1 MSTDSSRAKAEPR
14 STGTIEQP
22 EPTTPSILALAGGVG
37 GAKLAHGLA
46 MSLPAGALSVVVNT
60 GDDFKLWGL
69 HISPDIDT
77 VMYTLAGL
85 ANRAQGWGL
94 EGDTTKGM
102 EMLARYGVDQWF
114 LLGDMDVSTH
124 LLRTYLLN
132 QGRTLT
138 EITAQMSTSLGIR
151 SAILPMCDEPV
162 ETFVQ
167 TAEGLLDFQT
177 YFVAHRHADS
187 VSGVV
192 LKGIEGAQPTLEVLA
207 ALSNA
212 QAVVFCPSNP
222 FVSIGP
228 VLKVPGLRDALTTS
242 NAPKVAVSP
251 IVGGA
256 ALKGPAAAMLAS
268 MGYEVSPVGVA
279 GIYQGVID
287 GMIIDRRDEHDAPRI
302 EALGIAVEIA
312 DTIMRSDDDRRALGE
327 VALHFCEQLAGNQ
340 RPPGREN

>member
-1 MSTDSSRAKAEPR
+1 MSTDSSRAEANLH
-14 STGTIEQP
+14 STGSRDQP
-22 EPTTPSILALAGGVG
+22 EPISPSILALTGGVG

-77 VMYTLAGL
+77 VMYTLSGL

-102 EMLARYGVDQWF
+102 EMLARYGVDSWF

-124 LLRTYLLN
+124 LLRTYLLS

-138 EITAQMSTSLGIR
+138 DITTQLTTSLGIQ
-151 SAILPMCDEPV
+151 SAILPMCNEPV
-162 ETFVQ
+162 ETFVR

-177 YFVAHRHADS
+177 YFVAHRHADM

-192 LKGIEGAQPTLEVLA
+192 LKGIEEAQPTPEVLA
-207 ALSNA
+207 ALRNA
-212 QAVVFCPSNP
+212 QAVVLCPSNP

-228 VLKVPGLRDALTTS
+228 VLKVPGMWDALAAS
-242 NAPKVAVSP
+242 SAPKVAISP

-268 MGYEVSPVGVA
+268 MGYEVSPFGVA

-327 VALHFCEQLAGNQ
+327 VALRFCEQLAGN
-340 RPPGREN
+340 

>member
-1 MSTDSSRAKAEPR
+1 MSTDSNGAKAGV
-14 STGTIEQP
+14 TGIGSAKQP
-22 EPTTPSILALAGGVG
+22 EPDSLSVIALAGGVG

-46 MSLPAGALSVVVNT
+46 LNLPAGALSVVVNT

-77 VMYTLAGL
+77 VMYTLSGL

-102 EMLARYGVDQWF
+102 EMLARYGVDSWF

-124 LLRTYLLN
+124 LLRTYLLS

-138 EITAQMSTSLGIR
+138 EITTQMSTSLGIQ
-151 SAILPMCDEPV
+151 SAILPMCNEPV

-167 TAEGLLDFQT
+167 TEDGLLDFQT

-192 LKGIEGAQPTLEVLA
+192 LKGIEKAQPTPEVSA
-207 ALSNA
+207 AIRNA
-212 QAVVFCPSNP
+212 QAVVLCPSNP

-228 VLKVPGLRDALTTS
+228 VLKVPRLRDALAAS
-242 NAPKVAVSP
+242 SAPKVAVSP

-279 GIYQGVID
+279 GIYQGLID
-287 GMIIDRRDEHDAPRI
+287 GMIIDRRDERDAPRI
-302 EALGIAVEIA
+302 EALGIAVKIA
-312 DTIMRSDDDRRALGE
+312 DTIMRSDDDRRTLGD
-327 VALHFCEQLAGNQ
+327 VALCFCGQLAGNKQ
-340 RPPGREN
+340 ASGREN

>member
-1 MSTDSSRAKAEPR
+1 MSTDSSRREADLHSIG
-14 STGTIEQP
+14 STEQP
-22 EPTTPSILALAGGVG
+22 EPVTPSILALAGGVG

-85 ANRAQGWGL
+85 SNRAQGWGL

-102 EMLARYGVDQWF
+102 EMLARYGVDSWF

-124 LLRTYLLN
+124 LLRTYLLS

-138 EITAQMSTSLGIR
+138 DITTQMSTSLGIQ
-151 SAILPMCDEPV
+151 SAILPMCNEPV

-167 TAEGLLDFQT
+167 TGDGLLDFQT

-192 LKGIEGAQPTLEVLA
+192 LKGIEEAQPTPEVLVA
-207 ALSNA
+207 IKNA
-212 QAVVFCPSNP
+212 QAVVLCPSNP

-228 VLKVPGLRDALTTS
+228 VLKVPGLRNALAAS
-242 NAPKVAVSP
+242 SAPKVAVSP
-251 IVGGA
+251 IVGGV

-268 MGYEVSPVGVA
+268 MGYEVSPFGVA

-287 GMIIDRRDEHDAPRI
+287 GMIIDRLDEHDAPRI

-327 VALHFCEQLAGNQ
+327 VTLRFCQQLAGNQ
-340 RPPGREN
+340 QTSAREN

>member
-1 MSTDSSRAKAEPR
+1 MPTDFNRGEAGLPQHKQHRAAR
-14 STGTIEQP
+14 
-22 EPTTPSILALAGGVG
+22 AD
-37 GAKLAHGLA
+37 LAHRTCSCGRGGRREVGARAA

-77 VMYTLAGL
+77 VMYTLSGL

-102 EMLARYGVDQWF
+102 EMLARYGVDSWF

-124 LLRTYLLN
+124 LLRTYLLG

-138 EITAQMSTSLGIR
+138 EITAQMSTSLGIQ
-151 SAILPMCDEPV
+151 SAILPMCNEPV
-162 ETFVQ
+162 ETFVR
-167 TAEGLLDFQT
+167 TADGLLDFQT

-192 LKGIEGAQPTLEVLA
+192 LKGIEDAQPTPEVLA
-207 ALSNA
+207 ALRNA

-228 VLKVPGLRDALTTS
+228 VLKVPGLRDALVAS
-242 NAPKVAVSP
+242 SAPKVAVSP
-251 IVGGA
+251 IVAGQRSK
-256 ALKGPAAAMLAS
+256 ALRLLCWLRWATKCRLSGWPGS
-268 MGYEVSPVGVA
+268 IGS
-279 GIYQGVID
+279 
-287 GMIIDRRDEHDAPRI
+287 DRRHD
-302 EALGIAVEIA
+302 
-312 DTIMRSDDDRRALGE
+312 
-327 VALHFCEQLAGNQ
+327 N
-340 RPPGREN
+340 RPPR

>member
-1 MSTDSSRAKAEPR
+1 MPTDSNLGEAGPH
-14 STGTIEQP
+14 STGSTEQP
-22 EPTTPSILALAGGVG
+22 EPISPSVFALAGGVG
-37 GAKLAHGLA
+37 GAKLAHGLVA
-46 MSLPAGALSVVVNT
+46 SLPAGALSVVVNT

-77 VMYTLAGL
+77 VMYTLSGL

-138 EITAQMSTSLGIR
+138 EITTQMSASLGIR
-151 SAILPMCDEPV
+151 SAILPMCNEPV

-167 TAEGLLDFQT
+167 TADGLLDFQT

-187 VSGVV
+187 VSEVV
-192 LKGIEGAQPTLEVLA
+192 LKGIEEAQPTPEVLA
-207 ALSNA
+207 ALNNA
-212 QAVVFCPSNP
+212 QAVVLCPSNP

-228 VLKVPGLRDALTTS
+228 VLKVPGLRDALTALS
-242 NAPKVAVSP
+242 APKVAVSP

-312 DTIMRSDDDRRALGE
+312 DTIMRSDEDRRILGE
-327 VALHFCEQLAGNQ
+327 VALRFCEQLAGSQ
-340 RPPGREN
+340 QTSAHEN